1 MTDEVQEPLLKP
13 RARRTTHARHR
24 LGRLAIALSVVATLF
39 AWAGTPV
46 LAANSSPSLG
56 ATQVAVPTPQ
66 TRTVDISRDAAA
78 VLQYNSYSCVPAAV
92 QTMLNIVNGQSDR
105 SRATQARLY
114 AELRRANLYSYVTRG
129 NDVRGWARVLTAHL
143 PRGLGYADVSFTSR
157 TEAYLAIVKAI
168 DRTRK
173 PVGIVVDRANHA
185 WTVVGFKVQETPG
198 VPDSTTILGFYVVG
212 PLGSPT
218 DPWPKKFLTV
228 GQLNARF
235 TPYHEA
241 QRAVLWEGMYVIVAP
256 VSTVGRVVL
265 TR

>member
-1 MTDEVQEPLLKP
+1 MTEEPLNPIPQP
-13 RARRTTHARHR
+13 RARQAMPARRR
-24 LGRLAIALSVVATLF
+24 LGRLAVALSVVATILT
-39 AWAGTPV
+39 WAAAPA
-46 LAANSSPSLG
+46 LAASSPSSRG
-56 ATQVAVPTPQ
+56 AVQVAAPTTQ
-66 TRTVDISRDAAA
+66 TRTVDISRDATA

-92 QTMLNIVNGQSDR
+92 QTMLNLVNGQSDR

-114 AELRRANLYSYVTRG
+114 TELRRANRYRYTTRG

-143 PRGLGYADVSFTSR
+143 PAGLGYADVSFTSKAD
-157 TEAYLAIVKAI
+157 AYLAIVKAI

-173 PVGIVVDRANHA
+173 PVGIVVDRASHA

-198 VPDSTTILGFYVVG
+198 VPDATTILGFYVVG

-218 DPWPKKFLTV
+218 DPWPKKYLTLA
-228 GQLNARF
+228 QLNTRF

-241 QRAVLWEGMYVIVAP
+241 QRSVLWEGKYVIVAP
-256 VSTVGRVVL
+256 VSTVGRVTP

>member
-1 MTDEVQEPLLKP
+1 MTDEPLDPFQQP
-13 RARRTTHARHR
+13 RARRATPARRR
-24 LGRLAIALSVVATLF
+24 LGRLAVAFSIVATVLT
-39 AWAGTPV
+39 WAGTPAF
-46 LAANSSPSLG
+46 AATSSPSLG
-56 ATQVAVPTPQ
+56 ATQVTAPTQQ
-66 TRTVDISRDAAA
+66 TRTVDVSRDATA
-78 VLQYNSYSCVPAAV
+78 VLQYNSYSCVPAAL

-114 AELRRANLYSYVTRG
+114 TELRRANRYSYVTRG

-143 PRGLGYADVSFTSR
+143 PPGLGYADVSFTSR
-157 TEAYLAIVKAI
+157 NEAYRAIVKAI
-168 DRTRK
+168 DRTKK

-218 DPWPKKFLTV
+218 DPWPKKYLTV
-228 GQLNARF
+228 AQLNARF

-241 QRAVLWEGMYVIVAP
+241 QRSVLWEGMYVIVAP
-256 VSTVGRVVL
+256 VSTVGRVAP